1 MIDFTFRAYAAYL
14 KILRYRF
21 SSIMTFGCFFSLPRP
36 GDELCIVCH
45 DVDRNIKNAL
55 NMALLEHE
63 FGVRSTYYFRT
74 KPHVFDGKIIKQIH
88 QLWHEIGY
96 HHESWADCK
105 RDMTKAILDFELN
118 LQKF

>member
-1 MIDFTFRAYAAYL
+1 
-14 KILRYRF
+14 
-21 SSIMTFGCFFSLPRP
+21 MTFGCFFSLPRP